1 MRVGVERGI
10 VAIVAAQVLEDVGE
24 MVSMSWAAVPNDR
37 DRREATTIRRMQ
49 AFPLQPLTGEHFVER
64 RRSWS
69 EVPSG
74 LVGCDVHKEIYFV
87 PFRIR
92 APLALRK
99 GQALACW
106 PWPSQVLRRCADSYS
121 EPETVA
127 HPEKLQCWLC
137 NYQLDHPVQR
147 DSAVTR
153 MSLLLHWIFI
163 IGALHAARG
172 WGLEIMIGGHATC

>member
-74 LVGCDVHKEIYFV
+74 LVGCDVHKEIYPV
-87 PFRIR
+87 PFRMR
-92 APLALRK
+92 SPLAQRNGASVGMLALVVASLASLRPCLF
-99 GQALACW
+99 GARDGSASREAAVLAL
-106 PWPSQVLRRCADSYS
+106 
-121 EPETVA
+121 
-127 HPEKLQCWLC
+127 
-137 NYQLDHPVQR
+137 
-147 DSAVTR
+147 
-153 MSLLLHWIFI
+153 
-163 IGALHAARG
+163 
-172 WGLEIMIGGHATC
+172 